1 MWFKQIQVFKLE
13 PTTYLLEDLTSKLEP
28 LTFQPCARSMASTI
42 GWIPILDEEDSPL
55 AEMANHHIMLC
66 LQVEEKI
73 LPASVIT
80 QELNEK
86 IKLIET
92 ENQRKVGQKEKFDLK
107 DEIVLT
113 LLPRAFSKLTQ
124 VYGYI
129 DTKNHWLVLGTTNPK
144 KTEQFLSLF
153 KKCITEKVYPLD
165 LKKLSP
171 IMTSWLNDQN
181 YSSSFSIEK
190 ACVLQDPRQ
199 QNRIIRCQQQ
209 DLFAHPIQTLV
220 KEDCE
225 VKQLALTWQDRV
237 NFTLSNDFLLQSIK
251 FQDDVL
257 DESKE
262 MGAETKQQKFQVDFL
277 IMSETFTNLLKD
289 LLKHFEE
296 KTA

>member
-1 MWFKQIQVFKLE
+1 MWFKQIQVFQLE
-13 PTTYLLEDLTSKLEP
+13 PATYSPEDLAEKLEP
-28 LTFQPCARSMASTI
+28 LAFQPCARSIASTM

-55 AEMANHHIMLC
+55 VETANNHIMLC

-73 LPASVIT
+73 LPASVIS

-92 ENQRKVGQKEKFDLK
+92 EEKRKVGQKQKLDIK
-107 DEIVLT
+107 DEIILT

-124 VYGYI
+124 VHGYI
-129 DTKNHWLVLGTTNPK
+129 DTKNHWLILGTTNPK
-144 KTEQFLSLF
+144 KTEQFLSMF
-153 KKCITEKVYPLD
+153 KKCITENVYPLD

-171 IMTSWLNDQN
+171 IMTSWLKDQN
-181 YSSSFSIEK
+181 HSSSFSIEK

-257 DESKE
+257 GESKE
-262 MGAETKQQKFQVDFL
+262 MGAETKQQQFQVDFL
-277 IMSETFTNLLKD
+277 IMSETLTNLLKD
-289 LLKHFEE
+289 LLSHFEE
-296 KTA
+296 ES